1 VAFLIVLVVAGGCVA
16 VLAQRHN
23 VRCFALGEGNQTL
36 IRRCSVRPAW
46 TTPAIVAILFAGAL
60 ALAAAT
66 LAYLNRFLA
75 VAELLGGAVL
85 TAGLASAGGTFL
97 YYLWLPANPGPD
109 NASPPPEGVGLM
121 FGALLGC
128 AVAATVIALL
138 REAQRAVMAWA
149 LALLLAVLAYLAFG
163 GDGIG
168 GRLADSVIAVIVTG
182 LGIGLGVGVAAMLSG
197 VAAALRV
204 RRSA

>member
-1 VAFLIVLVVAGGCVA
+1 
-16 VLAQRHN
+16 
-23 VRCFALGEGNQTL
+23 
-36 IRRCSVRPAW
+36 VRPAW

-128 AVAATVIALL
+128 AVAAALIALL
-138 REAQRAVMAWA
+138 TEAERAVMAWA
-149 LALLLAVLAYLAFG
+149 LAALLAILAYLIF
-163 GDGIG
+163 GDGDIG
-168 GRLADSVIAVIVTG
+168 GRLFDSVTALIVTG
-182 LGIGLGVGVAAMLSG
+182 FGVGLGFGVAAALSG